1 MSEVNETSVDKVKSN
16 VAGGETA
23 KTTATSSKGKS
34 VNDNK
39 QSNKANKARIIRN
52 FTYALND
59 VENVFTSKMSFFLE
73 ELNKQLNALI
83 NSNIYIENKENLDK
97 VIKSKGEFRK
107 ELLRLL
113 KSTKY
118 KDFYQKYYFEAEIF
132 GNKAKYF
139 RTVIE
144 EYRRI
149 LLSRLHRQTII
160 DMIVNNPNI
169 TYQEVFN
176 KLCDMNEQSGSNSAT
191 HYKFNWISKAEFNNI
206 VKQLNNLANLDK
218 LSSLENLTSVAVSEA
233 SETASK
239 ASVADVYAI
248 DYSSEDDQI
257 SEFNL
262 TDNDEY
268 YLIEFRLKYSDYTT
282 QSDSLLTYQCQVPK
296 KQIKGLTT
304 GYTKLEKFTR
314 PRIYLRD
321 LREDT
326 DITNSDS
333 PSLTATQHK
342 LYISFNYELSPCS
355 VVQQA
360 GVQQATATDDTWQF
374 KTMGIDIGVAKSAT
388 AAIMTTNMCWVASE
402 SSGSGSD
409 SNSEGGAKTKAEVK
423 QQSNQAEIKLVPAID
438 FTQPVAISNE
448 LTISDKT
455 KSVSEHIEILK
466 EEQNYI
472 YKKEKAIASLL
483 KLKQFDGNASNA
495 INAVDE
501 LVNLAT
507 PTLGESEQQ
516 KLALQLRHKYQRLNE
531 LRLHLRHKVSNLKKE
546 LSFLTARDMISHAI
560 DNEVD
565 LITMEKLSWISDADA
580 HHTTWDYNQI
590 QQRII
595 HEANIYGIKVKKVSC
610 AYSSAHNPLT
620 LEKEEVDQNRKL
632 VKCLF
637 DRDYA
642 AAIILARRGVK
653 LGKRK
658 LKLCLQAKL
667 KQKQLCK
674 QQQINSHINES
685 FHAVNYSIKPSLK
698 YRQLK
703 LCEPKPIISGIP
715 ARSERCYA
723 SEADSNFAY
732 YSIL

>member
-1 MSEVNETSVDKVKSN
+1 MNEVSKTSVDKVKASG
-16 VAGGETA
+16 ATA
-23 KTTATSSKGKS
+23 ATPSTTGKGKS
-34 VNDNK
+34 V
-39 QSNKANKARIIRN
+39 KANRVIRN
-52 FTYALND
+52 FTYELHDAND
-59 VENVFTSKMSFFLE
+59 AEDIFTSKISFFLK
-73 ELNKQLNALI
+73 ELNKQLNALV
-83 NSNIYIENKENLDK
+83 NSNIYTENKEKLDK
-97 VIKSKGEFRK
+97 VLKSKSEFRK

-113 KSTKY
+113 KTECT
-118 KDFYQKYYFEAEIF
+118 DFYQKYYCEAKIF

-160 DMIVNNPNI
+160 DMIVNNSEI

-176 KLCDMNEQSGSNSAT
+176 KLCELNERSENSD
-191 HYKFNWISKAEFNNI
+191 YKFNWISKAEFNNI
-206 VKQLNNLANLDK
+206 IKQLNN
-218 LSSLENLTSVAVSEA
+218 STSVATKPASEA
-233 SETASK
+233 TIDNLPSEAKTIDTYS
-239 ASVADVYAI
+239 I
-248 DYSSEDDQI
+248 DYTGEDNQI

-268 YLIEFRLKYSDYTT
+268 YLIEFKLKYSDYTI

-304 GYTKLEKFTR
+304 GYTKLKKFTR
-314 PRIYLRD
+314 PRIFLND
-321 LREDT
+321 
-326 DITNSDS
+326 N
-333 PSLTATQHK
+333 K
-342 LYISFNYELSPCS
+342 LYISFNYELSLCS
-355 VVQQA
+355 ERA
-360 GVQQATATDDTWQF
+360 IACATAQAAAPDGTWQF

-388 AAIMTTNMCWVASE
+388 AAIMTTNMCWQYSSTADTKDTEYPADKQSGETSE
-402 SSGSGSD
+402 KP
-409 SNSEGGAKTKAEVK
+409 AK
-423 QQSNQAEIKLVPAID
+423 QAEPELIAAID

-455 KSVSEHIEILK
+455 QSVSKHIEILK
-466 EEQNYI
+466 NEQNHI
-472 YKKEKAIASLL
+472 YKKEQAIYDLL
-483 KLKQFDGNASNA
+483 KLKQFDGNS
-495 INAVDE
+495 INCVDE
-501 LVNLAT
+501 LVNHAKQQLINDVASPSPTSCLHHLAT
-507 PTLGESEQQ
+507 PLD
-516 KLALQLRHKYQRLNE
+516 LLHKYQRLNK

-565 LITMEKLSWISDADA
+565 LITMEKLNWIRDE

-620 LEKEEVDQNRKL
+620 LEKEEVDENRKL

-642 AAIILARRGVK
+642 AAIILARRGIK

-658 LKLCLQAKL
+658 QTLRQVSPSPA
-667 KQKQLCK
+667 
-674 QQQINSHINES
+674 SHINES
-685 FHAVNYSIKPSLK
+685 FA
-698 YRQLK
+698 
-703 LCEPKPIISGIP
+703 
-715 ARSERCYA
+715 
-723 SEADSNFAY
+723 
-732 YSIL
+732 

>member
-1 MSEVNETSVDKVKSN
+1 MNKASVATNEINVVKAVSEVDK
-16 VAGGETA
+16 
-23 KTTATSSKGKS
+23 TATKLD
-34 VNDNK
+34 DNK
-39 QSNKANKARIIRN
+39 QSYKANTNRARLIRN
-52 FTYALND
+52 FTYELND
-59 VENVFTSKMSFFLE
+59 VEDVFTSKISFFLK
-73 ELNKQLNALI
+73 ELNTQLNALV
-83 NSNIYIENKENLDK
+83 NSNIYTENKEKLDK
-97 VIKSKGEFRK
+97 VLKSKGEFRK

-113 KSTKY
+113 KSIKY
-118 KDFYQKYYFEAEIF
+118 KDFYHQYYFEAKIF

-160 DMIVNNPNI
+160 DMIVKNPTI

-176 KLCDMNEQSGSNSAT
+176 KLCELNSDKET
-191 HYKFNWISKAEFNNI
+191 HYEFNWISKAEFNNI
-206 VKQLNNLANLDK
+206 IKQLDN
-218 LSSLENLTSVAVSEA
+218 STS
-233 SETASK
+233 SETAKRSQTSYATIDNLSSVATQSQLNEAAEPASEATSK
-239 ASVADVYAI
+239 ADIYAI

-268 YLIEFRLKYSDYTT
+268 YFIEFKLKYSDYTT
-282 QSDSLLTYQCQVPK
+282 QSDSLLTYSCKVPK

-304 GYTKLEKFTR
+304 GYTKLQKFTR

-321 LREDT
+321 LHEDIN
-326 DITNSDS
+326 ITNSAS
-333 PSLTATQHK
+333 PATQHK
-342 LYISFNYELSPCS
+342 LYISFNYELSVAKRSS
-355 VVQQA
+355 VA
-360 GVQQATATDDTWQF
+360 ATLGEASEASEGKAQVKSVDRTDSVNTWQF

-388 AAIMTTNMCWVASE
+388 AAIITTNMCWAATE
-402 SSGSGSD
+402 RQPASD

-423 QQSNQAEIKLVPAID
+423 QQNNSAEVKLVPAID
-438 FTQPVAISNE
+438 FAQPAQLAISNE

-455 KSVSEHIEILK
+455 KAVSEHIEILK
-466 EEQNYI
+466 NEQNHI
-472 YKKEKAIASLL
+472 YKKEKAIYDLL
-483 KLKQFDGNASNA
+483 KLKQSDGNASNA
-495 INAVDE
+495 VNDSEAAKLTSNTSVNASYAYANE
-501 LVNLAT
+501 LLYN
-507 PTLGESEQQ
+507 
-516 KLALQLRHKYQRLNE
+516 KYQRLNK

-560 DNEVD
+560 DNNVD
-565 LITMEKLSWISDADA
+565 LIALEKLSWIRDV

-595 HEANIYGIKVKKVSC
+595 HEANIYGIKVQKVAC

-642 AAIILARRGVK
+642 AAIILARRGIK

-658 LKLCLQAKL
+658 LKLSPSCEAA
-667 KQKQLCK
+667 
-674 QQQINSHINES
+674 SHINES
-685 FHAVNYSIKPSLK
+685 FHAVNLSIKPSLQ

-703 LCEPKPIISGIP
+703 LCAKRQKSII
-715 ARSERCYA
+715 
-723 SEADSNFAY
+723 SNFAY